1 MLSSEEKLEKR
12 KSKTMQKRE
21 RDQETLRTEVKL
33 QNKSD

>member
-21 RDQETLRTEVKL
+21 RDQETLRTGIKL
-33 QNKSD
+33 QNISD